1 LETKTPA
8 LVAAL
13 AERRFRKRLAALAVD
28 TNAATKE
35 GVREMSS
42 FIIFFPSGLPNR
54 GGDCP
59 QVHYNRL
66 RKNVQARQGR
76 AGGSID
82 ILRSDIFSIKNN
94 SSNLSP
100 DVFMPMYWH
109 GSLFDFRTK

>member
-66 RKNVQARQGR
+66 RKNVQVNYARDTGC
-76 AGGSID
+76 
-82 ILRSDIFSIKNN
+82 
-94 SSNLSP
+94 
-100 DVFMPMYWH
+100 
-109 GSLFDFRTK
+109 LFRCQRKGTSGFQPHKKSYRPT